1 MLRALR
7 YFLVVGL
14 LVAAAVW
21 LADRPGHVAIAWE
34 GWAIETNVG
43 VLLIAILVIAG
54 LLFSLLRV
62 IADLRAAPKAFARW
76 RAERRRRQGYLSLT
90 RGLVAVA
97 AGNASSARKLAREAD
112 SLLADTPLTRLLVAQ
127 AAQLAGDAEM
137 AKRGFLALVDDNE
150 TAFLALRGLITLA
163 DKEGD
168 ETAALAWTRQAYA
181 IRPDAAWV
189 AETMFELELKAGQWR
204 EAQATLSEALPKLPE
219 NKKKLAVLLY
229 LRAEKTKSGGDA
241 KEALDLVRRANETD
255 PALPAAILLL
265 ASLEN
270 ERGKRNRAADVLEEG
285 WRIAPSPD
293 LAKAYAGL
301 WPEETEVQLV
311 SRMERLAGFAAG
323 HPESGLAL
331 AEAALA
337 ARLWGQARSVLAPY
351 VAVDHPDGR
360 LLRLMAAIERDEKS
374 DEAEAQ
380 KWLARIGEAE
390 PDPAWTCGNC
400 GQTSS
405 SWSASC
411 DSCSGFAT
419 TEWRR
424 SSRMLRL
431 VG

>member
-43 VLLIAILVIAG
+43 VLLIAILVIVG
-54 LLFSLLRV
+54 LLFSLFRV
-62 IADLRAAPKAFARW
+62 IADLRAAPKVFARW
-76 RAERRRRQGYLSLT
+76 RTERQKRRGYLALT

-112 SLLADTPLTRLLVAQ
+112 SFLTDTPLTRLLVAQ

-137 AKRGFLALVDDNE
+137 AKRGFLALLDDNE

-163 DKEGD
+163 NKEGD

-204 EAQATLSEALPKLPE
+204 EAQATLSEALPNLPE
-219 NKKKLAVLLY
+219 NKKKLAVLLH
-229 LRAEKTKSGGDA
+229 LRAEKAKSSGDA
-241 KEALDLVRRANETD
+241 KEALDVARRAVEND
-255 PALPAAILLL
+255 PGLAPALLLL

-351 VAVDHPDGR
+351 VAVDRPDGR
-360 LLRLMAAIERDEKS
+360 LLRLMAAIERDEKA
-374 DEAEAQ
+374 DESAAQ

-390 PDPAWTCGNC
+390 PDPAWVCGEC
-400 GQTSS
+400 GENHQN
-405 SWSASC
+405 WSARC
-411 DSCSGFAT
+411 GHCGGFAGII
-419 TEWRR
+419 WRR
-424 SSRMLRL
+424 SSRMLRMI
-431 VG
+431 G